1 VAPPA
6 ASNPYQAAG
15 PTPPAAPPANPYY
28 GQPAWNGMP
37 QGPAPA
43 RGGISPTVIAVVG
56 GLVIVAL
63 IIAGIAVVGLS
74 RNNSTSTPTLQA
86 LITRT
91 PTPTMAATGITFSPG
106 SVDCSTPVDFVTTI
120 RLPASV
126 KTGDTITVKLDGQV
140 LGTEPFSVGGST
152 TLQPDGSSLTVNTA
166 TASEMQADCENG
178 GKSSTGVA
186 VLTSGVHI
194 YTILDASGTLLAE
207 GSYMVTGVTPTPRPT
222 PTSTPTLAPT
232 PAPSVSSITF
242 SPPNVSCAA
251 PVDWTSTTDLP
262 ASVQSGDTV
271 TEKLDGKTYAT
282 GAVGTATGWTQ
293 LTDGSWT
300 KSATD
305 TAADV
310 AGVCATGGIYQGTEI
325 FTSGT
330 HSLQVFDASGILISE
345 GTYTVGN

>member
-1 VAPPA
+1 
-6 ASNPYQAAG
+6 
-15 PTPPAAPPANPYY
+15 
-28 GQPAWNGMP
+28 MP

-43 RGGISPTVIAVVG
+43 RGGISPAVIAVIG

-74 RNNSTSTPTLQA
+74 RNNSSPTPTLQA
-86 LITRT
+86 LVTPT
-91 PTPTMAATGITFSPG
+91 PTPTMAATGVTFSPA
-106 SVDCSTPVDFVTTI
+106 SVDCSNPIDFTTTI
-120 RLPASV
+120 HLPA
-126 KTGDTITVKLDGQV
+126 TVKLGDVITIKFDGQA
-140 LGTEPFSVGGST
+140 LGTATISEGDT
-152 TLQPDGSSLTVNTA
+152 TTKQADGSWLDVNLSSAA
-166 TASEMQADCENG
+166 TMQKDCESG
-178 GKSSTGVA
+178 GVSSTGVK
-186 VLTSGVHI
+186 VLTAGTHTYQI
-194 YTILDASGTLLAE
+194 FDASGTLLAE
-207 GSYMVTGVTPTPRPT
+207 GSYKVTGVTPIPKPT

-271 TEKLDGKTYAT
+271 TEKLDGTTYAT
-282 GAVGTATGWTQ
+282 GAVSTAVGWTH
-293 LTDGSWT
+293 LADGSWT

-310 AGVCATGGIYQGTEI
+310 AGVCATGGIYQTKKI
-325 FTSGT
+325 LTPGT

>member
-1 VAPPA
+1 
-6 ASNPYQAAG
+6 
-15 PTPPAAPPANPYY
+15 
-28 GQPAWNGMP
+28 
-37 QGPAPA
+37 
-43 RGGISPTVIAVVG
+43 
-56 GLVIVAL
+56 
-63 IIAGIAVVGLS
+63 
-74 RNNSTSTPTLQA
+74 
-86 LITRT
+86 
-91 PTPTMAATGITFSPG
+91 
-106 SVDCSTPVDFVTTI
+106 
-120 RLPASV
+120 
-126 KTGDTITVKLDGQV
+126 
-140 LGTEPFSVGGST
+140 
-152 TLQPDGSSLTVNTA
+152 
-166 TASEMQADCENG
+166 
-178 GKSSTGVA
+178 
-186 VLTSGVHI
+186 
-194 YTILDASGTLLAE
+194 
-207 GSYMVTGVTPTPRPT
+207 
-222 PTSTPTLAPT
+222 
-232 PAPSVSSITF
+232 
-242 SPPNVSCAA
+242 VSCAA